1 MTTRDSV
8 FPSRDAI
15 VAFIRANPGKLGTKD
30 IAREFG
36 LKNADRAELKRI
48 LRDLADAGTIAKR
61 GRKVAEPAALPATLI
76 ADVTGRDKD
85 GELIATPAE
94 WDEVENSEPPKI
106 RVHVPR
112 SRQPGTAAGVGDR
125 ALLRVE
131 QAGED
136 DGAVVYRGRVLKIID
151 HARGRVLGVFRALPM
166 GGGRLVPVD
175 KKQAGRE
182 LNIAAADSNGATD
195 GDLVSVDLVRTRA
208 FGLASGRVKE
218 RLGSVTS
225 EKAIS
230 LIAIHAHDIPLA
242 FSPAALREAD
252 EAQPAA
258 LKGREDWREVPLV
271 TIDPPDAKDH
281 DDAVHAEPDSDP
293 ANKGGFIVHVAIADV
308 AFYVRSGSALDRD
321 ALKRGNSVYF
331 PDRVVPML
339 PERISND
346 LCSLVPN
353 QPRGALAVR
362 MVIGADGR
370 KRSHSFHR
378 VLMRSAA
385 KLNYA
390 QAQAAIDGRPD
401 DMTGPLLDPIL
412 KPLYAAYEVA
422 KKARDERDPL
432 DLDIPERKILLKA
445 DGTVDRVV
453 VPERLDAHRLIE
465 EFMIL
470 ANVAAAEMLEKKSL
484 PLIYRVHDEPTQEKV
499 HALQEFL
506 KTLDL
511 PFAKGGALRPSLF
524 NRVLT
529 LVAGQDY
536 EPLVNEVV
544 LRSQAQAEYSAENYG
559 HFGLNLRRYA
569 HFTSPIR
576 RYADLVVHRALIR
589 ALGLGEGALP
599 DSETSETLSEVAAQ
613 ISVTE
618 RRAMKAERETADRL
632 IAHHLV
638 DRIGASFQGRIS
650 GVTRAGLFVK
660 LQDTGADGL
669 IPIRT
674 LGTEYFNYD
683 EARHALV
690 GSRSGAMHRLG
701 DVVDVRLVEAAP
713 IAGALRFELLSEAQ
727 TGPRNRRGKSSKPE
741 AFNSEAFRPEGF
753 RPEGFKAKESRPKG
767 SSRPKAM
774 PGRAKDRKAAK
785 PGKTKGS
792 SKSKKGT
799 SWKR

>member
-1 MTTRDSV
+1 VKRKHDNG

-15 VAFIRANPGKLGTKD
+15 VAFIRANPGKIGTRE

-36 LKNADRAELKRI
+36 LKNADRVELKRI
-48 LRDLADAGTIAKR
+48 LRELADDGTIAKR
-61 GRKVAEPAALPATLI
+61 GRKIHEPATLPPTVV
-76 ADVTGRDKD
+76 ADITGRDTD
-85 GELIATPAE
+85 GELLATPTE
-94 WDEVENSEPPKI
+94 WDTEESGPAPKI
-106 RVHVPR
+106 RIHVPR
-112 SRQPGTAAGVGDR
+112 RPQPGTAAGVGDR
-125 ALLRVE
+125 ALMRIEKLDE
-131 QAGED
+131 A
-136 DGAVVYRGRVLKIID
+136 DGALYRGRVIKVLD
-151 HARGRVLGVFRALPM
+151 HARTRLLGIFRQAPG

-182 LNIAAADSNGATD
+182 LNIAASDTGGAED
-195 GDLVSVDLVRTRA
+195 GDLVSVDLVRTRGY
-208 FGLASGRVKE
+208 GLASGKVKE
-218 RLGSVTS
+218 RLGSLSS

-230 LIAIHAHDIPLA
+230 LIAIHAHEIPQA
-242 FSPAALREAD
+242 FSPSAVREA
-252 EAQPAA
+252 EAAQPAT
-258 LKGREDWREVPLV
+258 LKGREDWRELPLV

-281 DDAVHAEPDSDP
+281 DDAVHAAPDPDP
-293 ANKGGFIVHVAIADV
+293 NNKGGYIVHVAIADV
-308 AFYVRSGSALDRD
+308 AFYVRPGSALDRD
-321 ALKRGNSVYF
+321 ALTRGNSVYF

-346 LCSLVPN
+346 LCSLVPGEA
-353 QPRGALAVR
+353 RGALAVR
-362 MVIGADGR
+362 MVIGPDGR

-401 DMTGPLLDPIL
+401 DLTGPLLEPIL
-412 KPLYAAYEVA
+412 KPLYTAYALV
-422 KKARDERDPL
+422 KLARDERDPL
-432 DLDIPERKILLKA
+432 DLDLPERKILLKP
-445 DGTVDRVV
+445 DGTVDRVI

-470 ANVAAAEMLEKKSL
+470 ANVAAAEMLEKKAL
-484 PLIYRVHDEPTQEKV
+484 PLIYRVHDEPSQEKV
-499 HALQEFL
+499 HNLQEFL

-511 PFAKGGALRPSLF
+511 PFTKSGALRPSLF
-524 NRVLT
+524 NRVL
-529 LVAGQDY
+529 GQVRGEDY

-576 RYADLVVHRALIR
+576 RYADLIVHRALIR

-599 DSETSETLSEVAAQ
+599 ETETLETLSEVAAQ

-632 IAHHLV
+632 IAHFLA
-638 DRIGASFQGRIS
+638 DRIGATFQGRIS

-660 LQDTGADGL
+660 LSDTGADGL

-674 LGTEYFNYD
+674 LGTEYYNYD
-683 EARHALV
+683 ETRHALV

-713 IAGALRFELLSEAQ
+713 VAGALRFELLSEGQVIPRGRKRDGRREGSRAQ
-727 TGPRNRRGKSSKPE
+727 AAPSK
-741 AFNSEAFRPEGF
+741 AH
-753 RPEGFKAKESRPKG
+753 
-767 SSRPKAM
+767 
-774 PGRAKDRKAAK
+774 PGRSPRKKDRKPGKPK
-785 PGKTKGS
+785 PG
-792 SKSKKGT
+792 KSKKGK

>member
-1 MTTRDSV
+1 VAKSREQS
-8 FPSRDAI
+8 FPSPETI
-15 VAFIRANPGKLGTKD
+15 LAFVRAQPGKVGTRE

-36 LKNADRAELKRI
+36 LKNADRVELKRI
-48 LRDLADAGTIAKR
+48 LREFKDEGIIAKR
-61 GRKVAEPAALPATLI
+61 GKALHETAALPPTVM
-76 ADVTGRDKD
+76 ADITGRDTD
-85 GELIATPAE
+85 GELIATPTE
-94 WDEVENSEPPKI
+94 WDEEQSGAPPKI
-106 RVHVPR
+106 RIHVPR
-112 SRQPGTAAGVGDR
+112 RPQPGTAAGVGDR

-131 QAGED
+131 KPDSEG
-136 DGAVVYRGRVLKIID
+136 GAYSGRVIKIVD
-151 HARGRVLGVFRALPM
+151 HAKTRVLGIFRSLPG

-182 LNIAAADSNGATD
+182 LNIASTDTGGAED
-195 GDLVSVDLVRTRA
+195 GDLVSVDLVRTRGY
-208 FGLASGRVKE
+208 GLASGKVKE
-218 RLGSVTS
+218 RLGSLAT
-225 EKAIS
+225 EKAVS
-230 LIAIHAHDIPLA
+230 LIAIHSHDIPQA
-242 FSPAALREAD
+242 FTPSALREAED
-252 EAQPAA
+252 AKPAI

-281 DDAVHAEPDSDP
+281 DDAVHAAPDDDP
-293 ANKGGFIVHVAIADV
+293 NNKGGYIVHVAIADV
-308 AFYVRSGSALDRD
+308 AFYVRPGSALDRD
-321 ALKRGNSVYF
+321 ALTRGNSVYF

-346 LCSLVPN
+346 LCSLVPGE
-353 QPRGALAVR
+353 PRGALAVR
-362 MVIGADGR
+362 MVIGSDGR

-401 DMTGPLLDPIL
+401 DTTGPLLEPIL
-412 KPLYAAYEVA
+412 KPLYAAYTLV
-422 KKARDERDPL
+422 KLARDERDPL
-432 DLDIPERKILLKA
+432 DLDLPERKILLKP
-445 DGTVDRVV
+445 DGTVDRVI
-453 VPERLDAHRLIE
+453 VPERLDAHKLIE

-470 ANVAAAEMLEKKSL
+470 ANVAAAEMLEKKAL
-484 PLIYRVHDEPTQEKV
+484 PLIYRVHDEPSQEKV
-499 HALQEFL
+499 HNLQEFL

-511 PFAKGGALRPSLF
+511 PFAKAGALRPALF
-524 NRVLT
+524 NRVLAQ
-529 LVAGQDY
+529 VKGHDS

-544 LRSQAQAEYSAENYG
+544 LRSQAQAEYASENYG

-576 RYADLVVHRALIR
+576 RYADLIVHRALIR

-599 DSETSETLSEVAAQ
+599 EIETLETLAEVAAL

-632 IAHHLV
+632 IAHFLA
-638 DRIGASFQGRIS
+638 DRIGATFQGRIS

-660 LQDTGADGL
+660 LSDTGADGL

-683 EARHALV
+683 ETRHALV
-690 GSRSGAMHRLG
+690 GTRSGAMHRLG

-713 IAGALRFELLSEAQ
+713 VAGALRFELLSE
-727 TGPRNRRGKSSKPE
+727 GKVIPRGRKQAGRREGIKAPVKSSK
-741 AFNSEAFRPEGF
+741 AH
-753 RPEGFKAKESRPKG
+753 
-767 SSRPKAM
+767 
-774 PGRAKDRKAAK
+774 PGRSPHPRDRKSGKGK
-785 PGKTKGS
+785 PG
-792 SKSKKGT
+792 KSKKGK

>member
-1 MTTRDSV
+1 VKRKHDNG
-8 FPSRDAI
+8 FPGRDAI
-15 VAFIRANPGKLGTKD
+15 VAFIRANPGKIGTRE

-48 LRDLADAGTIAKR
+48 LRELADEGAIAKR
-61 GRKVAEPAALPATLI
+61 GRKIHETALLPPTVI
-76 ADVTGRDKD
+76 ADITGRDTD
-85 GELIATPAE
+85 GELLATPTE
-94 WDEVENSEPPKI
+94 WDTEENGPAPKI
-106 RVHVPR
+106 RIHVPR
-112 SRQPGTAAGVGDR
+112 RLQPGTAAGVGDR
-125 ALLRVE
+125 ALLRIE
-131 QAGED
+131 KAD
-136 DGAVVYRGRVLKIID
+136 DGEVAPYRGRIIKIID
-151 HARGRVLGVFRALPM
+151 QARTRQLGIFRNLPG

-182 LNIAAADSNGATD
+182 LNIAPSDTGGAED
-195 GDLVSVDLVRTRA
+195 GDLVSVDLVRGRGY
-208 FGLASGRVKE
+208 GLASGKVKE
-218 RLGSVTS
+218 RLGSLSS

-230 LIAIHAHDIPLA
+230 LIAIHAHEIPQA
-242 FSPAALREAD
+242 FSPSALREA
-252 EAQPAA
+252 EAAEPAA
-258 LKGREDWREVPLV
+258 LKGREDWRDLPLV

-281 DDAVHAEPDSDP
+281 DDAVHAAPDPDP
-293 ANKGGFIVHVAIADV
+293 NNKGGYIVHVAIADV
-308 AFYVRSGSALDRD
+308 AFYVRPSSALDRD
-321 ALKRGNSVYF
+321 ALTRGNSVYF

-346 LCSLVPN
+346 LCSLVPG

-362 MVIGADGR
+362 MVIGPDGR

-385 KLNYA
+385 KLHYA

-401 DMTGPLLDPIL
+401 DTTGPLLEPIL
-412 KPLYAAYEVA
+412 KPLYTAYALV
-422 KKARDERDPL
+422 KLARDERDPL
-432 DLDIPERKILLKA
+432 DLDLPERKILLKA
-445 DGTVDRVV
+445 DGSVDRVI

-470 ANVAAAEMLEKKSL
+470 ANVAAAEMLEKKAL
-484 PLIYRVHDEPTQEKV
+484 PLIYRVHDEPTLEKV
-499 HALQEFL
+499 HNLQEFL

-511 PFAKGGALRPSLF
+511 PFAKTGALRPSLF
-524 NRVLT
+524 NRVL
-529 LVAGQDY
+529 VQVRGEDY

-576 RYADLVVHRALIR
+576 RYADLIVHRALIR

-599 DSETSETLSEVAAQ
+599 EAETLETLSEVAAQ

-632 IAHHLV
+632 IAHFLA

-660 LQDTGADGL
+660 LSDTGADGL

-674 LGTEYFNYD
+674 LGTEYYNYD
-683 EARHALV
+683 ETRHALV

-713 IAGALRFELLSEAQ
+713 VAGALRFELLSEGQ
-727 TGPRNRRGKSSKPE
+727 VIPRGRKRDGSKASTKPSKSRPGRSPRDEVRKPHKGKSGK
-741 AFNSEAFRPEGF
+741 
-753 RPEGFKAKESRPKG
+753 
-767 SSRPKAM
+767 
-774 PGRAKDRKAAK
+774 AK
-785 PGKTKGS
+785 PGK
-792 SKSKKGT
+792 SKKGK